1 MKKVLTI
8 VLDGFGIRED
18 EHGNAIK
25 NAHTPNFDKLYSS
38 YPHSLLEASGEAVG
52 LPNGQFGNS
61 EVGHSTIGAGHKL
74 TQRLLEVT
82 DYLKTDE
89 IFENENF
96 KEMINY
102 AKNND
107 SNIHL
112 IGLASNGGVHS
123 DIRFFEKI
131 LSKLKK
137 INMKKIYLHLI
148 TDGRDTYTKSAP
160 VFVKYINNAIEK
172 HGIGKIATVCG
183 RYYAMDRDNK
193 WDRTKL
199 YYDAITYGKGLS
211 THNLDDTIKQYY
223 EKGITDEF
231 LPPIIVDK
239 NGVIE
244 DRDCIFWL
252 NFRNDRAKQILMSF
266 ANKDFHNYPQKRM
279 DNYILSLYEIS
290 KNIKTHYLIKEN
302 LSENPLGIY
311 LSKLGL
317 TQARIA
323 ETEKYAHVTFFFD
336 AQKDLD
342 LVGCDKY
349 LVPSPK
355 VSTYDLKPEMS
366 AFEVKDKVLECLDK
380 DYDFIL
386 VNFANCDMVGHT
398 GNMQATIKAVEAVDK
413 CLGEIVEGAKNNFYK
428 IFLLADH
435 GNADYMLNDKNVKIT
450 THSCS
455 KVPFIITDKKVKLI
469 DGTLCNVAPTI
480 LKYMD
485 IALPKE
491 MEETGDLFY
500 NKEESSI

>member
-1 MKKVLTI
+1 M
-8 VLDGFGIRED
+8 RE
-18 EHGNAIK
+18 EVHGNAIK
-25 NAHTPNFDKLYSS
+25 NAKTPNFDKLYST
-38 YPHSLLEASGEAVG
+38 YPHCLLDASGESVG

-61 EVGHSTIGAGHKL
+61 EVGHSTIGAGYKL

-82 DYLKTDE
+82 NYLNTDE
-89 IFENENF
+89 IFENNSF

-102 AKNND
+102 AKTND

-112 IGLASNGGVHS
+112 IGLASNGGVHN
-123 DIRFFEKI
+123 DIKFFERI

-137 INMKKIYLHLI
+137 INIKKVYLHLI
-148 TDGRDTYTKSAP
+148 TDGRDTYSKSSL
-160 VFVKYINNAIEK
+160 VFIKYINNAIEK
-172 HGIGKIATVCG
+172 HGIGKISTICG

-199 YYDAITYGKGLS
+199 YYDLITYGKGIK
-211 THNLDDTIKQYY
+211 TLDIDKTIKDCY
-223 EKGITDEF
+223 EKNITDEF
-231 LPPIIVDK
+231 LPPLLLDNSGI
-239 NGVIE
+239 IE

-252 NFRNDRAKQILMSF
+252 NYRNDRTKQILMPLV
-266 ANKDFHNYPQKRM
+266 NEDFPNFIRKNMKNYV
-279 DNYILSLYEIS
+279 LTFYEVS
-290 KNIKTHYLIKEN
+290 KTIKTNFLINEN
-302 LSENPLGIY
+302 LGENPLGVY

-336 AQKDLD
+336 LQKDLN

-349 LVPSPK
+349 LIPSPK
-355 VSTYDLKPEMS
+355 VATYDLKPEMS
-366 AFEVKDKVLECLDK
+366 AYEVKDKVLECLDK

-398 GNMQATIKAVEAVDK
+398 GNMQATIKAVETVDE
-413 CLGEIVEGAKNNFYK
+413 CLGQILEAAKNNFYK
-428 IFLLADH
+428 VFLLADH
-435 GNADYMLNDKNVKIT
+435 GNADYMLNDKNIKIT
-450 THSCS
+450 THSSS

-491 MEETGDLFY
+491 MENTSDLFY